1 MMAAAMDRS
10 TTSARA
16 SRLLDDAASRGRSGA
31 QSRVDALRV
40 VAPAI
45 VQTALAAALAWLAGT
60 ELVGHDAPFL
70 APIAAIIT
78 LGTTYGQRTRRAV
91 EIALGVALGVLISEL
106 VVLSLGTGP
115 LQIALVVAL
124 AMTAA
129 VVLGGGRLLVT
140 QAGTAACLIATVGA
154 PDSITLERAVDAL
167 CGGAAGL
174 VVGLVLLPIDPLR
187 LARRWREPLL
197 EELRGVLDDVR
208 EALAATDH
216 DAAVDALARARGLDP
231 LAARHLEATTVG
243 GEIGRGSPLRRRAL
257 PALAREAQGAAA
269 LDLAVRNVRVL
280 ARGAVRAVDL
290 EAHLPRELPQALE
303 ELSRAVELLPA
314 ALEDPARHTA
324 PARDAA
330 LRAAGLATVVLEQTS
345 NLAASVIVGQV
356 RSLASDLVGVLGMTA
371 DEARDAVRRA
381 AAEAARKA
389 AQGPP

>member
-243 GEIGRGSPLRRRAL
+243 GEIGRGSPLSRARPKARRRSTWPSATC
-257 PALAREAQGAAA
+257 AS
-269 LDLAVRNVRVL
+269 
-280 ARGAVRAVDL
+280 
-290 EAHLPRELPQALE
+290 
-303 ELSRAVELLPA
+303 SRAGRCGPSTWRRTCPGSCPRRWRSS
-314 ALEDPARHTA
+314 PARWSSCPRPSRTPRATPPRRGTRPCA
-324 PARDAA
+324 P
-330 LRAAGLATVVLEQTS
+330 RAWPPWSSSRRRTLPPASSSGRCAPSRRTS
-345 NLAASVIVGQV
+345 SACSA
-356 RSLASDLVGVLGMTA
+356 
-371 DEARDAVRRA
+371 
-381 AAEAARKA
+381 
-389 AQGPP
+389 

>member
-1 MMAAAMDRS
+1 MMAGAMDRS
-10 TTSARA
+10 TTPARA
-16 SRLLDDAASRGRSGA
+16 ARLLDDAASRGRSGA
-31 QSRVDALRV
+31 RSRVDTLRV

-45 VQTALAAALAWLAGT
+45 AQTALAAALAWLAGT
-60 ELVGHDAPFL
+60 ELIGHEAPFL

-78 LGTTYGQRTRRAV
+78 LGTTYGQRTRRAF
-91 EIALGVALGVLISEL
+91 EIAIGVALGVLISEL

-129 VVLGGGRLLVT
+129 VILGGGRLVVT

-167 CGGAAGL
+167 CGGLAGL

-197 EELRGVLDDVR
+197 DELRGVLDDVR
-208 EALAATDH
+208 EALAAGDH
-216 DAAVDALARARGLDP
+216 DGAVDALGRARGLDP

-243 GEIGRGSPLRRRAL
+243 GEIARGSPLRRRAL

-280 ARGAVRAVDL
+280 ARGAIRALDVGDSVPAGVAEALRDLAQAVRELGLVLAVPDEDLDPGAPAVRAAARATRV
-290 EAHLPRELPQALE
+290 LE
-303 ELSRAVELLPA
+303 ETANLSV
-314 ALEDPARHTA
+314 
-324 PARDAA
+324 
-330 LRAAGLATVVLEQTS
+330 
-345 NLAASVIVGQV
+345 SVIVGQV
-356 RSLASDLVGVLGMTA
+356 RSTAVDLLRGTGMPL
-371 DEARDAVRRA
+371 DEAQERVR
-381 AAEAARKA
+381 EAARRLDDEDA
-389 AQGPP
+389 V